1 MKPVSFIAVLAGLLL
16 IISLTPIYGAE
27 ANKKR
32 ITPVVERSTPPA
44 SNQKKLQATRKM
56 LIERM
61 RASRQQ
67 LNDSLPLYE
76 EKLAN
81 QTADFE
87 TKKKLYEQDLIARRD
102 FENSQ
107 QVMTNTRLETERI
120 RQLIAEDDVA
130 LSLTE
135 EVAEEEMARL
145 PKLALGAYD
154 ETPTLIRYNGPANW
168 STADTGKIA
177 RFYRTHFG
185 HRLPVSA
192 MGQSLTHD
200 RMGFDHRDAVD
211 VAVSPD
217 SAEGRGLMA
226 YLRKARIPFLAF
238 RGKVPGMS
246 TGAHIHIGRP
256 SPRLMEVRQ
265 RSIQPAPL
273 ERSTEGG

>member
-1 MKPVSFIAVLAGLLL
+1 MKSVRFITVLAGLFVM
-16 IISLTPIYGAE
+16 SSTPIFGAE
-27 ANKKR
+27 ANNKR
-32 ITPVVERSTPPA
+32 VTPIIKHVAPPA
-44 SNQKKLQATRKM
+44 SPQKKLQATRKM
-56 LIERM
+56 LIERKK
-61 RASRQQ
+61 ASRQQ

-76 EKLAN
+76 ENLAN

-87 TKKKLYEQDLIARRD
+87 IKRKLYEQNLIAHQD

-107 QVMTNTRLETERI
+107 QAMTNTRLETERI

-135 EVAEEEMARL
+135 EFAEEEMARL
-145 PKLALGAYD
+145 PRLALGAYD

-168 STADTGKIA
+168 SMADAGKIA
-177 RFYRTHFG
+177 KFYRTHFG

-238 RGKVPGMS
+238 RG
-246 TGAHIHIGRP
+246 
-256 SPRLMEVRQ
+256 
-265 RSIQPAPL
+265 
-273 ERSTEGG
+273 